1 MTPQLKRYGL
11 RCRAWRWTTQRSR
24 APEFGRAACLLAALL
39 PAAAHAGVSLRD
51 DRGATL
57 VLAAPPQRIV
67 SLLPSITESV
77 CALGACARLVGTDR
91 FSNWPDSVR
100 ALPKLG
106 GLDDAQ
112 IERIVALQ
120 PDVVLVSASARVT
133 DRLEALGLKVLVLES
148 RDHADVKRTL
158 ALLAQMLGTPAQAE
172 RVAAA
177 IERDTLAA
185 VARVP
190 AVLHGKRVY
199 FEVDDTPF
207 AAGPGSFI
215 GETLARLG
223 VANAV
228 PAELGPFPKLNPE
241 FVVRL
246 QPDIMM
252 ANDRNLADM
261 AKRPGWT
268 ALRALRDG
276 QSCGF
281 TSERYELL
289 IRPGPRMGEAAG
301 VLADCLMAI
310 AAKPPAARPS
320 AARASAEIAR

>member
-1 MTPQLKRYGL
+1 MTPQLKRDGF
-11 RCRAWRWTTQRSR
+11 RCRAWRWATQGSRS
-24 APEFGRAACLLAALL
+24 PEFGWAACLLAALL
-39 PAAAHAGVSLRD
+39 PAAAHAEVSLRD

-120 PDVVLVSASARVT
+120 PDVVLVAASARVT

-158 ALLAQMLGTPAQAE
+158 TLLAQMLGTPVQAE

-177 IERDTLAA
+177 IERDTRAA
-185 VARVP
+185 VERVP
-190 AVLHGKRVY
+190 AALRGKRVY
-199 FEVDDTPF
+199 FEVDATPF
-207 AAGPGSFI
+207 AAGPASFI

-241 FVVRL
+241 YVVRL
-246 QPDIMM
+246 QPDIVM
-252 ANDRNLADM
+252 ASDRNLADM

-281 TSERYELL
+281 PSERYELL

-310 AAKPPAARPS
+310 VAKPSAAKPS
-320 AARASAEIAR
+320 AARASAEMAR

>member
-1 MTPQLKRYGL
+1 
-11 RCRAWRWTTQRSR
+11 
-24 APEFGRAACLLAALL
+24 
-39 PAAAHAGVSLRD
+39 LRD

-67 SLLPSITESV
+67 SLLPSLTESV

-91 FSNWPDSVR
+91 FSNWPASVL

-112 IERIVALQ
+112 IERIVALK

-177 IERDTLAA
+177 IERDTHAA

-190 AVLHGKRVY
+190 AGLHGKRVY
-199 FEVDDTPF
+199 FEVDATPF

-215 GETLARLG
+215 GETLTRLG

-228 PAELGPFPKLNPE
+228 PVELGPFPKLNPE
-241 FVVRL
+241 YVVRL
-246 QPDIMM
+246 QPDIVM

-261 AKRPGWT
+261 TKRPGWA
-268 ALRALRDG
+268 ALRALRGG

-310 AAKPPAARPS
+310 AAEPPIARPPAAKLPVER
-320 AARASAEIAR
+320 ARRHE

>member
-1 MTPQLKRYGL
+1 MR
-11 RCRAWRWTTQRSR
+11 WWTTQRSR
-24 APEFGRAACLLAALL
+24 APEFGWAACLLAALL
-39 PAAAHAGVSLRD
+39 PPAAHAGVSLRD

-158 ALLAQMLGTPAQAE
+158 ALLAQMLGTPEQAE

-177 IERDTLAA
+177 IERDTRAA

-190 AVLHGKRVY
+190 ALLRGKRVY

-228 PAELGPFPKLNPE
+228 PAALGPFPKLNPE

-246 QPDIMM
+246 QPDIVM

-281 TSERYELL
+281 TTERYELL

-301 VLADCLMAI
+301 VLADCLTAI
-310 AAKPPAARPS
+310 AAKPPAVKPS
-320 AARASAEIAR
+320 AARASAAGASAEIAR